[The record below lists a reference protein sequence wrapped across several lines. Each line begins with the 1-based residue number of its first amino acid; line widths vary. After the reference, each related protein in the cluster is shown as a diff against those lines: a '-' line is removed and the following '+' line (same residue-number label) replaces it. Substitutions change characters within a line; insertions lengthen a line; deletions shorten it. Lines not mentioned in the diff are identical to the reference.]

1 MKAPRL
7 SPRTY
12 RAFTF
17 ASLVSLSAIVLTG
30 ALVRLTDSGMGCEDW
45 PRCSREKF
53 IDVSTTHAAIEQINR
68 LFTGVVSVAVI
79 LAVAGSLLRQPRRK
93 DLTWLSLSLVLGV
106 IGQAVVGGI
115 VVLTHLNPFAVQQHF
130 LLSMVI
136 LAAAVTLHRRA
147 SLGDGE
153 RWERAIS
160 VSTMRHVWLVT
171 GLVAA
176 AIVTGTV
183 VTGTGPH
190 SGQHDGKPVQR
201 FDLAISSAARV
212 HSIVVLTAVA
222 SMLLLVWRMRAND
235 DRKQIESALGFVL
248 FAAVMQGV
256 IGYVQY
262 FSDVPV
268 VLVAV
273 HVALATTLWLGVI
286 YLLIATR
293 RVIGGVKADG
303 IGGDSG
309 VTPERTTD
317 VVEL

>member
-1 MKAPRL
+1 MKVPRL

-17 ASLVSLSAIVLTG
+17 ASLVSLAAIVLTG

-45 PRCSREKF
+45 PRCSQEKF
-53 IDVSTTHAAIEQINR
+53 IDVSSTHAAIEQINR

-106 IGQAVVGGI
+106 VGQAVVGGI

-153 RWERAIS
+153 RWARAVS
-160 VSTMRHVWLVT
+160 VGTMRHVWVVTVLV
-171 GLVAA
+171 GA

-212 HSIVVLTAVA
+212 HSIVVILAVA
-222 SMLLLVWRMRAND
+222 SMVLLVWRMRTSN

-273 HVALATTLWLGVI
+273 HVALATTLWLGVV

-293 RVIGGVKADG
+293 RIVGGVVGDG
-303 IGGDSG
+303 GSDTSG
-309 VTPERTTD
+309 VSAERAAD